1 MFKTIKIALA
11 ASILATGF
19 TSIAPVAAQAQN
31 IELAE
36 GLGFGSSRRSAT
48 SNAVRAWI
56 RQARRDYPSSR
67 ANFNTAFRSGVNC
80 EIEQQTASNNEYT
93 TQGIGV
99 EGNVNGA
106 WSCYVRGIPSDI
118 FN

>member
-19 TSIAPVAAQAQN
+19 TSIAPLAVQAQN
-31 IELAE
+31 IELVE
-36 GLGFGSSRRSAT
+36 GLGFGETRRSAT
-48 SNAVRAWI
+48 SNAVREWI
-56 RQARRDYPSSR
+56 RQARRDYPNSR

-80 EIEQQTASNNEYT
+80 EREQQTASNNEYKA
-93 TQGIGV
+93 QGIGV
-99 EGNVNGA
+99 EGNVEGA
-106 WSCYVRGIPSDI
+106 WSCYVRGVPSDI